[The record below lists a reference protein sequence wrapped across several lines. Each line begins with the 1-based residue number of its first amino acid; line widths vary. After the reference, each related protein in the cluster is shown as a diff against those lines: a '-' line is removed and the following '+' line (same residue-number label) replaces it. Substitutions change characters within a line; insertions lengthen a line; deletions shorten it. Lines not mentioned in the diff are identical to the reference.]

1 MKHLTLAVLLVI
13 FAITVRRATESPR
26 PVEVSQAAA
35 LAPTPRGVARGV
47 ERGKRAHWLS
57 RTDGIAVEAAGG
69 DAALPARTATRATT
83 AAPGLKPAEVRERLR
98 QGGSGT
104 YISEILAQRDSAL
117 TRWPERITNP
127 LRVWVANAR
136 SLDGWDPSY
145 PERVREAFT
154 EWSAI
159 GIPVRFTF
167 VVDSTDAD
175 IHISWISEF
184 GEPISG
190 KTLWSR
196 DRHWWIVGGSITLA
210 LHHNGGERLDGSAI
224 HAIAL
229 HEVGHLLGLD
239 HTADLANIMTP
250 RVRVRELSPADRAT
264 VRLLYSLPAGSVK

>member
-13 FAITVRRATESPR
+13 FAITVRRAIESPR

-35 LAPTPRGVARGV
+35 LAPAPRTTARG
-47 ERGKRAHWLS
+47 ERAKRAHWLARS
-57 RTDGIAVEAAGG
+57 EGAEVQTSAGEAAPMS
-69 DAALPARTATRATT
+69 DATT
-83 AAPGLKPAEVRERLR
+83 AAPGLRPAEVRERLR
-98 QGGSGT
+98 QGASGT
-104 YISEILAQRDSAL
+104 YIDEILAQRDSAL

-127 LRVWVANAR
+127 LRVWVADA
-136 SLDGWDPSY
+136 SGMDGWDPTF
-145 PERVREAFT
+145 PDRVRDAFT
-154 EWSAI
+154 EWSAL

-167 VVDSTDAD
+167 VVDSADAD
-175 IHISWISEF
+175 IHISWINEF

-210 LHHNGGERLDGSAI
+210 LHHNGGERLDGSAV

-239 HTADLANIMTP
+239 HTADLTNIMTP
-250 RVRVRELSPADRAT
+250 RVRVRELSLADRAT
-264 VRLLYSLPAGSVK
+264 VKLLYSLPAGSVK